1 MLKNILI
8 ILLGIIC
15 LVFGSFLFTQKKDF
29 NKDSENIVFHTSYF
43 ITPEISDRGFDVA
56 KNTQSVSGVK
66 GILVN
71 HHLLASDLI
80 ATEFLR
86 ARESNPELVIVLAP
100 NHFIQGDGKIIIS
113 NANWHT
119 PYGVL
124 EGEHDVVEKLALSK
138 NIFIDEGPFENEHG
152 ISGIIPFVKKIFP
165 DTKVLPVIF
174 KPYTTKEEIE
184 LFIKNLQ
191 FRMPP
196 KTLIVGSFDFS
207 HDATVGI
214 TEMRDALSREILIQ
228 NKPEEI
234 EKVSV
239 DSKPGLYAFMRL
251 MQIQK
256 AIFHMDSNT
265 NSSEI
270 LQRPDQ
276 PDVTSYIVG
285 YYQ

>member
-1 MLKNILI
+1 MAKNVFII
-8 ILLGIIC
+8 IL
-15 LVFGSFLFTQKKDF
+15 SFLCLGLGYFLLVKKE
-29 NKDSENIVFHTSYF
+29 KQETIFHNSHF
-43 ITPEISDRGFDVA
+43 ITSEISDRGFEIA
-56 KNTQSVSGVK
+56 KNTESILGIK

-71 HHLLASDLI
+71 HHLLASNLI

-86 ARESNPELVIVLAP
+86 ARESNPKLVVVLSP
-100 NHFIQGDGKIIIS
+100 NHFMQGDGKIIIS

-124 EGEHDVVEKLALSK
+124 EGAHDVVEKLVRTK
-138 NIFIDEGPFENEHG
+138 NIFIDESPFENEHG

-174 KPYTTKEEIE
+174 KPYTTKEDIE

-191 FRMPP
+191 FLMPP
-196 KTLIVGSFDFS
+196 RTLIVGSFDFS
-207 HDATVGI
+207 HDSTVDI
-214 TEMRDALSREILIQ
+214 AELRDALSREILIQ
-228 NKPEEI
+228 NKLEEI
-234 EKVSV
+234 EKISV

-256 AIFHMDSNT
+256 TIFYMDINT

-270 LQRPDQ
+270 LQRPNQ

-285 YYQ
+285 YYK